1 MHTYGDKQ
9 IAIPV
14 GFKNLEELEKKLK
27 NFSFRVKKEDC
38 LDLPPKIYTK
48 RIVSLTEEQEKLY
61 EDLKLK
67 AYTNLQGDHMTVSN
81 VIVEIIRLHQ
91 ITSGFFKGESGII
104 TKLENNK
111 MKTLFEILEESDQ
124 KTIIWANWIQNIEDI
139 SKEIANTYGP
149 ESIVNF
155 YGAVNSENRSKAIKE
170 FQNNPK
176 CRFFVANPSTG
187 GYGLTLTAATLVIY
201 YSNSFDAEH
210 RLQSEERAHR
220 IGQTQKVTYVD
231 LITEGTVDE
240 KIVKALK
247 TKFRLSAATLGEV
260 VRTWL

>member
-1 MHTYGDKQ
+1 
-9 IAIPV
+9 
-14 GFKNLEELEKKLK
+14 
-27 NFSFRVKKEDC
+27 
-38 LDLPPKIYTK
+38 
-48 RIVSLTEEQEKLY
+48 
-61 EDLKLK
+61 
-67 AYTNLQGDHMTVSN
+67 MTVSN

-201 YSNSFDAEH
+201 YSNSFNAEH